1 MREKEFFIF
10 FKKKSN
16 FFCNITQLP
25 KHYIFWTKHKTN
37 RAVQSTTFF
46 KSFNFFDRFLI
57 KIREVVCFRRT
68 RWTQRKNR
76 KILWNF
82 NTSYVVAMPHDECK
96 VTNNLQMS
104 RISLLGLIL
113 RKTWVSTSFWCNF
126 LFFSKFCFFLFVFI
140 LGGHRNLFF
149 FVSKFFASCNC
160 EAEFYFFDVRRKKII
175 LLWFFLR
182 FFFLP

>member
-1 MREKEFFIF
+1 M
-10 FKKKSN
+10 
-16 FFCNITQLP
+16 
-25 KHYIFWTKHKTN
+25 
-37 RAVQSTTFF
+37 
-46 KSFNFFDRFLI
+46 
-57 KIREVVCFRRT
+57 CFRRT

-126 LFFSKFCFFLFVFI
+126 LFFSKFCFFLFVFWE
-140 LGGHRNLFF
+140 GTGFFF

-160 EAEFYFFDVRRKKII
+160 EAEFYFFLTLGGKK
-175 LLWFFLR
+175 LYYYDFFYD
-182 FFFLP
+182 FFSSIMVSIFVFCFHCLCF

>member
-1 MREKEFFIF
+1 M
-10 FKKKSN
+10 
-16 FFCNITQLP
+16 
-25 KHYIFWTKHKTN
+25 
-37 RAVQSTTFF
+37 
-46 KSFNFFDRFLI
+46 
-57 KIREVVCFRRT
+57 CFRRT

-126 LFFSKFCFFLFVFI
+126 LFFSKFCFFLFVFWE
-140 LGGHRNLFF
+140 GTG
-149 FVSKFFASCNC
+149 
-160 EAEFYFFDVRRKKII
+160 
-175 LLWFFLR
+175 
-182 FFFLP
+182 FFFLFRNFLLLVIVRRSFIFLTLGGKKLYYYDFFYDFFSSIMVSIFVFCFHCLCF

>member
-1 MREKEFFIF
+1 MGGKIDIKNIICFQHFVFHKKNMRGRWWWWWINRRRECG
-10 FKKKSN
+10 KKNFLYFLKRN
-16 FFCNITQLP
+16 QTFFCNITQLP

-126 LFFSKFCFFLFVFI
+126 LFFF
-140 LGGHRNLFF
+140 
-149 FVSKFFASCNC
+149 
-160 EAEFYFFDVRRKKII
+160 
-175 LLWFFLR
+175 
-182 FFFLP
+182 